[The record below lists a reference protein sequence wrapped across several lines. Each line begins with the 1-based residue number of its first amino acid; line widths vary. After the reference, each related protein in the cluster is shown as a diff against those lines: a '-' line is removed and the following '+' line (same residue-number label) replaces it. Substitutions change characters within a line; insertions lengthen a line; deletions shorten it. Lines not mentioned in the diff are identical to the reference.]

1 MAPMMARRVGSPS
14 PVRAQ
19 NAAAPG
25 IAALLVFIVLSSM
38 NMSLGARLLATV
50 DTGWGVTTMVDLYL
64 SLFAMT
70 QGFSS

>member
-1 MAPMMARRVGSPS
+1 MIRFISF
-14 PVRAQ
+14 
-19 NAAAPG
+19 AAALG

-64 SLFAMT
+64 
-70 QGFSS
+70 GFSP